1 MLLLSSSVVFGIKLL
16 RAGVCARSPVL
27 DDTALGLLT
36 PLPNAWAANNSL
48 ALSVSGQAEVLL
60 CPGCKPKWPQFIAK

>member
-1 MLLLSSSVVFGIKLL
+1 MLIVSTLLSSSVVFGIKLL

-36 PLPNAWAANNSL
+36 PLLNAWAANN
-48 ALSVSGQAEVLL
+48 
-60 CPGCKPKWPQFIAK
+60 